1 MNKFNKWSTLLSC
14 VGAVGTVATAVLAV
28 KATPKAMSIIEEEYT
43 NEVYDYEPMTN
54 ARKIKLTWK
63 CYIPA
68 IIAGTTTI
76 ACIFGANRL
85 NKHALAALASSY
97 MMLNDSYKEYKNKVT
112 EIYGEKSEACIKE
125 EIAKDHYNK
134 EEVNITDDDTLL
146 FFDYNSLQYFN
157 AKMSDVIQK
166 ADIGDGMEC
175 YIITSPFD
183 WKMNYI

>member
-1 MNKFNKWSTLLSC
+1 MYKFNKWSTLLSC
-14 VGAVGTVATAVLAV
+14 VGAVGTVATAALAV
-28 KATPKAMSIIEEEYT
+28 KATPKAMRIIEQEEQTINESLT
-43 NEVYDYEPMTN
+43 NIDKV
-54 ARKIKLTWK
+54 KLTWK

-76 ACIFGANRL
+76 ACIFGANKL
-85 NKHALAALASSY
+85 NKHALTALMSSY
-97 MMLNDSYKEYKNKVT
+97 VMLDNSYKEYKNKVM
-112 EIYGEKSEACIKE
+112 ELYGEESETRIKE
-125 EIAKDHYNK
+125 EIAKDHYDV
-134 EEVNITDDDTLL
+134 EDIDITNDEKVL

-183 WKMNYI
+183 WKMNYL

>member
-1 MNKFNKWSTLLSC
+1 MYS
-14 VGAVGTVATAVLAV
+14 
-28 KATPKAMSIIEEEYT
+28 EEEYN

-54 ARKIKLTWK
+54 VRKIKLTWK

-76 ACIFGANRL
+76 TCIFGANKL
-85 NKHALAALASSY
+85 NKRALTALMSSY
-97 MMLNDSYKEYKNKVT
+97 LMLDNSYKEYKNKVT
-112 EIYGEKSEACIKE
+112 ELYGEQSEARIKE
-125 EIAKDHYNK
+125 EIAKDHYDDEDVDFSN
-134 EEVNITDDDTLL
+134 DDDKLL

-166 ADIGDGMEC
+166 TEMEDGMEC

>member
-1 MNKFNKWSTLLSC
+1 MHNFNKWSTILSC
-14 VGAVGTVATAVLAV
+14 VGAIGTVTTTVLAV
-28 KATPKAMSIIEEEYT
+28 KATPKAMRIIEEEQNNHEPLT
-43 NEVYDYEPMTN
+43 NIDK
-54 ARKIKLTWK
+54 ARLAWK

-76 ACIFGANRL
+76 ACIFGANKL
-85 NKHALAALASSY
+85 NKRALTALMSSY
-97 MMLNDSYKEYKNKVT
+97 IMLDNSYKEYKNKVT
-112 EIYGEKSEACIKE
+112 ELYGEESETRIKE
-125 EIAKDHYNK
+125 EIAKDHYDV
-134 EEVNITDDDTLL
+134 EESIATDDETVL
-146 FFDYNSLQYFN
+146 FFDYNSLRYFN

>member
-1 MNKFNKWSTLLSC
+1 MSKFNKWSTLLSC

-28 KATPKAMSIIEEEYT
+28 KATPKAMRIIEEEQNDHEPLT
-43 NEVYDYEPMTN
+43 NID
-54 ARKIKLTWK
+54 KIKLTWK

-68 IIAGTTTI
+68 IMAGTTTI
-76 ACIFGANRL
+76 ACIFGANKL
-85 NKHALAALASSY
+85 NKRALTALMSSY
-97 MMLNDSYKEYKNKVT
+97 MMLDNSYKEYKNKVT
-112 EIYGEKSEACIKE
+112 ELYGEDSEARIKE
-125 EIAKDHYNK
+125 EIAKDHYND
-134 EEVNITDDDTLL
+134 EEGTIPDDGDVL

-166 ADIGDGMEC
+166 TEMEDGMEC

>member
-1 MNKFNKWSTLLSC
+1 MSKFNKWSTLLSC

-28 KATPKAMSIIEEEYT
+28 KATPKAMRIIEEEENNHETLT
-43 NEVYDYEPMTN
+43 NIDKV
-54 ARKIKLTWK
+54 KLTWK

-68 IIAGTTTI
+68 IMAGTTTI
-76 ACIFGANRL
+76 ACIFGANKL
-85 NKHALAALASSY
+85 NKHALTALMSSY
-97 MMLNDSYKEYKNKVT
+97 VMLDNSYEEYKNKVT
-112 EIYGEKSEACIKE
+112 ELYGEESEARIKE
-125 EIAKDHYNK
+125 EIAKDHYDV
-134 EEVNITDDDTLL
+134 EEVDITDNDTVL

-183 WKMNYI
+183 WKMNYL